1 MTSTIGKKYDFT
13 GKVAL
18 ITGSSSGIGAA
29 IALQFAQYGA
39 QVTITGRDA
48 ETLANVGKEIEE
60 KCGHCPLQI
69 IGDLIDQYL
78 PEKLINETMTKF
90 GRLDFLVNNAGIGTT
105 AKSLEN
111 ENFMTEFDKVFAIN
125 VRAPVQLIQLAVP
138 HLEKTKGN
146 IINIS
151 SIASLTAFSLLYG
164 SSKAALDMITKT
176 SAQELGPKG
185 IRVNS
190 INPGPVVTSI
200 YRSMGITT
208 KPMNMKEEMKKRT
221 LLNMAAEPIEIANLA
236 SFLASNDARNIT
248 GSIVVSDDFLV
259 NNAAI
264 GTTAKSFENE
274 NLMAEFD
281 KIFAVNVR
289 APVQLIQLAVPHLE
303 KTKGNIINISSIA
316 SLEAFSLI
324 YGPSKAALDM
334 ITKTSAQ
341 ELGPKGIR
349 VNSIVPGPVVTSIY
363 RSFGIATKRMY
374 IEEEVKKRSL
384 LNMIPEPIEIANLA
398 SFLVSDDARNI
409 TGSIVLSD
417 TGALLMQKN

>member
-1 MTSTIGKKYDFT
+1 MTSTSGKKYDFS

-60 KCGHCPLQI
+60 KCGHRPLQI

-151 SIASLTAFSLLYG
+151 SIASL
-164 SSKAALDMITKT
+164 
-176 SAQELGPKG
+176 E
-185 IRVNS
+185 
-190 INPGPVVTSI
+190 
-200 YRSMGITT
+200 
-208 KPMNMKEEMKKRT
+208 
-221 LLNMAAEPIEIANLA
+221 
-236 SFLASNDARNIT
+236 
-248 GSIVVSDDFLV
+248 
-259 NNAAI
+259 
-264 GTTAKSFENE
+264 
-274 NLMAEFD
+274 
-281 KIFAVNVR
+281 AVC
-289 APVQLIQLAVPHLE
+289 E
-303 KTKGNIINISSIA
+303 
-316 SLEAFSLI
+316 
-324 YGPSKAALDM
+324 
-334 ITKTSAQ
+334 
-341 ELGPKGIR
+341 
-349 VNSIVPGPVVTSIY
+349 
-363 RSFGIATKRMY
+363 
-374 IEEEVKKRSL
+374 
-384 LNMIPEPIEIANLA
+384 
-398 SFLVSDDARNI
+398 
-409 TGSIVLSD
+409 
-417 TGALLMQKN
+417 